1 MAGEIDQAAT
11 CKDGLQV
18 RGDWQRRLAN
28 RGGMGDHPRLN
39 GTGGALAK
47 QDRAYVEAGYGR
59 WHARAINAPRPVE
72 RHYVDAGGKMK
83 ALTADALKRS
93 KWVAR

>member
-1 MAGEIDQAAT
+1 MGEIDQAAT

-39 GTGGALAK
+39 GTGGALA
-47 QDRAYVEAGYGR
+47 QQASAYIDADYDR
-59 WHARAINAPRPVE
+59 WHARAINAPSPVE
-72 RHYVDAGGKMK
+72 RHHVKAVGNMK
-83 ALTADALKRS
+83 ALTGDALKRS